1 MTSEIILM
9 PCQDGFENS
18 FLLLSGDVWIK
29 FSIQPDGPDGTV
41 LMSSNKCNEV
51 TLKKFKQIHKNENE
65 LTKKIYLSMI
75 EVIKKVLE
83 MCTLCN

>member
-18 FLLLSGDVWIK
+18 FLLLCSDVWIK
-29 FSIQPDGPDGTV
+29 FSIQPDGSF
-41 LMSSNKCNEV
+41 LMSSNKSNEV

-65 LTKKIYLSMI
+65 VTKKIYLSMI
-75 EVIKKVLE
+75 EVIKKVLD
-83 MCTLCN
+83 LCQLNE